1 MTIFRAPALAAL
13 LALAGVPADTAAK
26 AVSSQEATASSS
38 YALLGPQF
46 GRGVIDDRLK
56 DAIVDRAHK
65 LLDRDPAPAKH
76 IRIEG
81 VSSGQTQ
88 APGVAVKSAETAD
101 SIARSRTS
109 LEDMEA
115 MLDLALAWRVTGEKP
130 FLRKA
135 CQYIEAWVSTYELSF
150 NPVDEG
156 RFDNLILA
164 YDLVE
169 TRAPKALRGKADAF
183 MRRMAAGYIEA
194 METGNVPI
202 KPTLTNNWQSHRIKL
217 ATLAAY
223 QLGDDQLIARS
234 HDLFNKQVDANLR
247 GDGTTVDFLQRDALH
262 YVTYSLGSQ
271 LTAAAAAQAHGQDW
285 YSHKGPAGQSLSR
298 TLAWLGPFARG
309 EQVHI
314 EFLKSVVPYDRQRAA
329 AGGKTY
335 QNKPWNPAT
344 ADQVYALAASLDPK
358 WFELSKQLQA
368 ANESESSSGLAE
380 DEPRE
385 WLYLLRDGK

>member
-1 MTIFRAPALAAL
+1 MTKFRAPALATL
-13 LALAGVPADTAAK
+13 LTLAGLPADAAAK
-26 AVSSQEATASSS
+26 AVTDQEAPAPSS

-46 GRGVIDDRLK
+46 GRGVTDDRLK
-56 DAIVDRAHK
+56 TAIVDRARK

-76 IRIEG
+76 IRVEG

-88 APGVAVKSAETAD
+88 VPGVAVKSAETAD
-101 SIARSRTS
+101 SIARSRIS

-169 TRAPKALRGKADAF
+169 TRAPKALRDKADAF
-183 MRRMAAGYIEA
+183 MRQMATGYIEA

-234 HDLFNKQVDANLR
+234 HDLFNKQVDANLF
-247 GDGTTVDFLQRDALH
+247 GDGTTVDFQQRDALH
-262 YVTYSLGSQ
+262 YVTYSVGSQ
-271 LTAAAAAQAHGQDW
+271 LTAAAAAQAHGKDW
-285 YSHKGPAGQSLSR
+285 YSYKGPAGQSLPR
-298 TLAWLGPFARG
+298 TLAWLGQFARG

-329 AGGKTY
+329 AGGQTY

-368 ANESESSSGLAE
+368 ANASGPSSGLAE